1 MTHTQHGSPVNR
13 SPAGLKRA
21 ATLALT
27 TLALA
32 MTTVYAGHDE
42 HEGDNGHQPA
52 TCSKTTGLAFK
63 ACKNDIQDNYYLQIG
78 KCLNESSDADRAACI
93 EEAKATLKE
102 ERQLCGEQRQA
113 RADVCDLIGEA
124 AYDPEINPADYV
136 SPEQTAA
143 NPNPLFPLVPG
154 TTRIYK
160 AGDQTITVKVT
171 DKTREILG
179 VTTMEVSDIVTENG
193 EPVEDTRD
201 WYAQDVYGN
210 VWYFGEVA
218 QNFEDGVLT
227 NLDGSWTA
235 GVDQAK
241 PGIVMEAAPQVGDV
255 YRQEYLLG
263 EAEDMGEVLDLY
275 GSETAPAASCSGNCV
290 VIRDFTPLEPDAN
303 EHKYYVPGIGN
314 IVTVD
319 VTTGDREELVQLIQ
333 P

>member
-1 MTHTQHGSPVNR
+1 MRHTTDTSSLSANLRGLRLGSIF
-13 SPAGLKRA
+13 S
-21 ATLALT
+21 LT

-32 MTTVYAGHDE
+32 AIPAYAGHGKQD
-42 HEGDNGHQPA
+42 HDDNNQPA
-52 TCSKTTGLAFK
+52 VCSSTTRLALK
-63 ACKNDIQDNYYLQIG
+63 ACRNDVQDNYYVQLG
-78 KCLNESSDADRAACI
+78 KCQNESDNADRAACI

-124 AYDPEINPADYV
+124 AYDPEINEADYV

-171 DKTREILG
+171 DNTREILG
-179 VTTMEVSDIVTENG
+179 VTTIEVSDIVMENG

-241 PGIVMEAAPQVGDV
+241 PGIAMEAAPQVGDV

-319 VTTGDREELVQLIQ
+319 VTTGDREELVELIQ